1 MLSLVT
7 FRITFTNQITVV
19 QQRLAIT
26 TGNTITAASLGLQ
39 LVTITGELAPA
50 VDLDWGVGTVHS
62 SYSTA
67 EHTYKLLWIDNSDS
81 LYYFIYSLG
90 RNPCEHGYHHRRHQR
105 DGDVPRQAV
114 D

>member
-50 VDLDWGVGTVHS
+50 VDLDWGWVLCIAA
-62 SYSTA
+62 TA
-67 EHTYKLLWIDNSDS
+67 QLNILIIVMD
-81 LYYFIYSLG
+81 
-90 RNPCEHGYHHRRHQR
+90 R
-105 DGDVPRQAV
+105 
-114 D
+114 